1 MDDVI
6 RFAPAHFEEVLGSFG
21 SDGAQAADEDDVL
34 GLKLREQDGKK
45 VAERV
50 VEEDVENKAH
60 NRWCPLQ
67 EISHKSRYYD
77 NWSCC
82 GLKQT

>member
-34 GLKLREQDGKK
+34 GLKLREQDGK
-45 VAERV
+45 
-50 VEEDVENKAH
+50 
-60 NRWCPLQ
+60 
-67 EISHKSRYYD
+67 EITE
-77 NWSCC
+77 
-82 GLKQT
+82 G